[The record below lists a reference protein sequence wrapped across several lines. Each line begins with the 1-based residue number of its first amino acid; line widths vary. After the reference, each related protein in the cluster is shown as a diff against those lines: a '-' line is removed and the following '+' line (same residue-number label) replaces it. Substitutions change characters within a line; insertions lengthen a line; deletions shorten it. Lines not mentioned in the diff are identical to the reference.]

1 MNTATSDFSRTAG
14 RVDGLFHL
22 VAGGLL
28 AWTYL
33 PTLAFYAREHWDAAN
48 LQGAYAHAPLLLAAI
63 CWLAWQRRAVLSPEL
78 SGGLSPKGLLL
89 LGAAAAARVY
99 GDTQGYVVLQGMSV
113 VPLLAG
119 ALLVLYGEEG
129 WRAMR
134 APVLLLL
141 LVIPLP
147 NAALDALTQ
156 PLIDATASMVVPLLG
171 LCDIEVARTGQLL
184 TVNAR
189 GSEELHEIIVAPECS
204 GIRSLVA
211 LLAISG
217 LIASFGERS
226 PGQALLLLLLTPLIA
241 MLANVTRV
249 VGTIVLIVYVNPAS
263 AESFFHSLSGVLLFV
278 VATGGIVWFDSLIG
292 RSSRVGAR

>member
-1 MNTATSDFSRTAG
+1 MNTATSEFSRTGG
-14 RVDGLFHL
+14 RLHGLFHL

-28 AWTYL
+28 AWSYL

-48 LQGAYAHAPLLLAAI
+48 LQGAYAHAPLVLVAI
-63 CWLAWQRRAVLSPEL
+63 CFLAWQRRAVLCPQAA
-78 SGGLSPKGLLL
+78 GGLSLKGLLL
-89 LGAAAAARVY
+89 LGAGAAARVY
-99 GDTQGYVVLQGMSV
+99 GDAQGYVVLQGMSA

-129 WRAMR
+129 WRVMR

-147 NAALDALTQ
+147 NAAIDALTR
-156 PLIDATASMVVPLLG
+156 PLIDATASMAVPLLG
-171 LCDIEVARTGQLL
+171 LFDIEVARAGQLL
-184 TVNAR
+184 TVNAL
-189 GSEELHEIIVAPECS
+189 GSRELHEIIVAPECS

-217 LIASFGERS
+217 LIASLSDRS
-226 PGQALLLLLLTPLIA
+226 PGQTLLLLFLTPLIA

-249 VGTIVLIVYVNPAS
+249 VATIVLIVYVSPAS
-263 AESFFHSLSGVLLFV
+263 AEKFFHSLSGILLFV
-278 VATGGIVWFDSLIG
+278 LAVAGILWFNSLID
-292 RSSRVGAR
+292 RVPRAGAR